1 MKKLIA
7 LIAVLSLSLALIGG
21 AVAESEYNTVEPGKL
36 SISTSPDFPPFEY
49 TDDNDNIIGIEP
61 DILAL
66 ICEKIALEPNWI
78 AMDFDAALVAP
89 QTGKTDIVVSGVTVR
104 DDRKT
109 MFDFT
114 NTYVSIHQAILVKEG
129 SEINEDNIGEYLIGV
144 QSGTTG
150 HIYAEDDYGADHVA
164 AYDKYGMAV
173 AALTNGQVDCILM
186 DDMVA
191 QAYAKRV
198 PGLVVLPTSYEQE
211 DFAFGLAKGH
221 EDLLNAINVA
231 LDELIDNGT
240 VEEII
245 VKYQTAE

>member
-7 LIAVLSLSLALIGG
+7 LIAVLTLSLAAFG
-21 AVAESEYNTVEPGKL
+21 AVAESAYTTVEAGKL

-49 TDDNDNIIGIEP
+49 TDDNDNIVGIEP
-61 DILAL
+61 DIMAL
-66 ICEKIALEPNWI
+66 ICEKIGLEPNWI

-104 DDRKT
+104 EDRKT

-114 NTYVSIHQAILVKEG
+114 NTYVSIHQAILTKEG
-129 SEINEDNIGEYLIGV
+129 AGIDETNIGDYLIGV

-150 HIYAEDDYGADHVA
+150 HIYAEDDYGEDHVA

-173 AALTNGQVDCILM
+173 AALTNGQVDCILL

-221 EDLLNAINVA
+221 EDLLSAINAA
-231 LDELIDNGT
+231 LDELIADGT
-240 VEEII
+240 VEDII

>member
-1 MKKLIA
+1 MKKLFA
-7 LIAVLSLSLALIGG
+7 MLLCLALLT
-21 AVAESEYNTVEPGKL
+21 ASVAALADAPAFKTIEKGKL
-36 SISTSPDFPPFEY
+36 LISTSPDFPPFEY
-49 TDDNDNIIGIEP
+49 TDDNDNVIGIEP
-61 DILAL
+61 ELIAL
-66 ICEKIALEPNWI
+66 ICEKIGLDPEWI
-78 AMDFDAALVAP
+78 AMDFDSALVAP

-104 DDRKT
+104 DDRRV

-114 NTYVSIHQAILVKEG
+114 DTYVSIHQAILVKEG
-129 SEINEDNIGEYLIGV
+129 SDVNKDNIGNYLIGV

-164 AYDKYGMAV
+164 AYDKYGLAVMA
-173 AALTNGQVDCILM
+173 LRNGQVDCILM

-198 PGLVVLPTSYEQE
+198 PGLVVLPTDYEQE

-221 EDLLNAINVA
+221 EDLLAAINAA
-231 LDELIDNGT
+231 LNELIENGT

>member
-1 MKKLIA
+1 MKKLFA
-7 LIAVLSLSLALIGG
+7 LLLCAAMLCASLSALAE
-21 AVAESEYNTVEPGKL
+21 APAYATVEAGKL
-36 SISTSPDFPPFEY
+36 TISTSPDFPPFEY
-49 TDDNDNIIGIEP
+49 TDDQDNIIGIEP
-61 DILAL
+61 DLLAL
-66 ICEKIALEPNWI
+66 ICEKIGLEPNWVP
-78 AMDFDAALVAP
+78 MDFDAALVAP

-104 DDRKT
+104 EDRKA

-114 NTYVSIHQAILVKEG
+114 HTYVSIHQAILVKEG
-129 SEINEDNIGEYLIGV
+129 SEINQDNLGNYLIGV
-144 QSGTTG
+144 QAGTTG
-150 HIYAEDDYGADHVA
+150 HIYASEDFGEDHVA

-173 AALTNGQVDCILM
+173 AALTNGQVDCILL

-221 EDLLNAINVA
+221 EDLLEAINSA
-231 LDELIDNGT
+231 LDELIANGT

>member
-7 LIAVLSLSLALIGG
+7 VICALAMLLTS
-21 AVAESEYNTVEPGKL
+21 AALADAPDFKTLEKGKL
-36 SISTSPDFPPFEY
+36 IISTSPDFPPFEY
-49 TDDNDNIIGIEP
+49 TDDADNVIGIEP
-61 DILAL
+61 ELIAL
-66 ICEKIALEPNWI
+66 ICEKIGLTPDWI
-78 AMDFDAALVAP
+78 PMDFDAALVSP

-104 DDRKT
+104 DDRRA

-114 NTYVSIHQAILVKEG
+114 DTYVSIHQAILVKEG
-129 SEINEDNIGEYLIGV
+129 SEVNKDNLGNYLIGV
-144 QSGTTG
+144 QTGTTG
-150 HIYAEDDYGADHVA
+150 HIYAEEDYGSDHVA
-164 AYDKYGMAV
+164 AYDKYGLAVMA
-173 AALTNGQVDCILM
+173 LRNGQVDCILM

-198 PGLVVLPTSYEQE
+198 PGLVVLPTDYEQE

-221 EDLLNAINVA
+221 EDLLAAINAA
-231 LDELIDNGT
+231 LKELIEDGT

>member
-1 MKKLIA
+1 MKKFAAILC
-7 LIAVLSLSLALIGG
+7 AVLMLAVSLS
-21 AVAESEYNTVEPGKL
+21 AVAENAFATVEAGKL
-36 SISTSPDFPPFEY
+36 TISTSPDFPPFEY
-49 TDDNDNIIGIEP
+49 TDDSDNIIGIEP
-61 DILAL
+61 DLIAL
-66 ICEKIALEPNWI
+66 ICEKIGLEPNWV

-104 DDRKT
+104 EDRKA

-114 NTYVSIHQAILVKEG
+114 HTYVSIHQAILVKDG
-129 SEINEDNIGEYLIGV
+129 SGITQENLGEHLIGV

-164 AYDKYGMAV
+164 AYDKYGLAV
-173 AALTNGQVDCILM
+173 AALANGQVDCILM

-221 EDLLNAINVA
+221 EDLLEALNAA
-231 LDELIDNGT
+231 LDELIAAGT

>member
-7 LIAVLSLSLALIGG
+7 LIAVLTLSLALIGG
-21 AVAESEYNTVEPGKL
+21 AVAENTYATVEAGKL
-36 SISTSPDFPPFEY
+36 TISTSPDFPPFEY
-49 TDDNDNIIGIEP
+49 TDDSDNIIGIEP
-61 DILAL
+61 DLMAL
-66 ICEKIALEPNWI
+66 ICEKIGLEPNWV

-104 DDRKT
+104 EDRKT

-129 SEINEDNIGEYLIGV
+129 SEINESNIGEYLIGV

-173 AALTNGQVDCILM
+173 AALNNGQVDCILM

-198 PGLVVLPTSYEQE
+198 PGLAVLPTSYEQE

-221 EDLLNAINVA
+221 EDLLSAINTA
-231 LDELIDNGT
+231 LDELISSGT